1 MLYTDQEGNAVSETR
16 YPIKGGGNTG
26 EYYIKEMSV
35 SGSYFLS
42 DQVTDFTLEYA
53 GQETPIIEKRLM
65 LLMIRQKFKLI
76 S

>member
-16 YPIKGGGNTG
+16 YPIKGAGNTG
-26 EYYIKEMSV
+26 EYYIKEVSV

-53 GQETPIIEKRLM
+53 GQETPIIEKR
-65 LLMIRQKFKLI
+65 
-76 S
+76 